1 VKEGQSVIQKA
12 LKKLK
17 MLSKKYD
24 KLLDKREPNWRKYL
38 DQFNNHSIADLK
50 NERHDFRAKA
60 PANNHPQKSYFDT
73 MLTTSS
79 SATG

>member
-1 VKEGQSVIQKA
+1 
-12 LKKLK
+12 
-17 MLSKKYD
+17 MFSKKYD

-60 PANNHPQKSYFDT
+60 PADNHPPEVLF
-73 MLTTSS
+73 
-79 SATG
+79 